1 MLLERR
7 AQDVTTNLKKNLAK
21 KFRVLVKCLYFAD
34 TIERG
39 DRGVKGGPKTG

>member
-21 KFRVLVKCLYFAD
+21 KFRVLVKCPLLCGYH
-34 TIERG
+34 
-39 DRGVKGGPKTG
+39 